1 MHKIERLLQTLAP
14 KGVEF
19 RKLGDMTISFT
30 KQTGFDYSA
39 FIKPTLIKEYLP
51 NYIPFIQNKDFL
63 GHYINY
69 KTDYFIPNEIAIR
82 FPQILL
88 NEKCLLISI
97 SGSIGKVAVFNH
109 SQDAFIGGAIAV
121 LKFKEKKSLDFV
133 MHFLMSASGQKL
145 LLNGVKSG
153 SHKNLTIADL
163 KKITIP
169 IPPLEIQQEIVK
181 ILDAFT
187 ELNTELN
194 TELKARKKQ
203 YEYYQN
209 MLLDFKDIHLNHKD
223 AKMSAKTYPKRLKSL
238 LQTLAP
244 KGVEFRKLGDIG
256 EYIRGVTYKKNQ
268 EINNLECGIKVLR
281 ANNITLSNH
290 LNFEDIKVIN
300 KNVKIRKEQYL
311 KKNDILICAGSG
323 SSEHIGKVAFIN
335 TDFDYVFGGFMGVIR
350 IREVNS
356 RFVYHIFT
364 SNIFKQYLEKSLNTT
379 TINNLNANI
388 LQNFLIPIPPLEI
401 QQEIVKILD
410 QFSILTTDL
419 LAGIPAEIKARKKQ
433 YEYYREKLLTFKP
446 LTPHKEVKKC

>member
-1 MHKIERLLQTLAP
+1 MLLDFTGINSNHQDAKEKLPQKTYPKRLKTLLQTLAP

-19 RKLGDMTISFT
+19 RKLGDMTTSFT

-69 KTDYFIPNEIAIR
+69 KTDYFIPNEIASR

-163 KKITIP
+163 
-169 IPPLEIQQEIVK
+169 
-181 ILDAFT
+181 
-187 ELNTELN
+187 
-194 TELKARKKQ
+194 R
-203 YEYYQN
+203 
-209 MLLDFKDIHLNHKD
+209 
-223 AKMSAKTYPKRLKSL
+223 
-238 LQTLAP
+238 
-244 KGVEFRKLGDIG
+244 
-256 EYIRGVTYKKNQ
+256 
-268 EINNLECGIKVLR
+268 NL
-281 ANNITLSNH
+281 T
-290 LNFEDIKVIN
+290 
-300 KNVKIRKEQYL
+300 
-311 KKNDILICAGSG
+311 
-323 SSEHIGKVAFIN
+323 
-335 TDFDYVFGGFMGVIR
+335 
-350 IREVNS
+350 
-356 RFVYHIFT
+356 
-364 SNIFKQYLEKSLNTT
+364 
-379 TINNLNANI
+379 
-388 LQNFLIPIPPLEI
+388 IPIPPLEI

-419 LAGIPAEIKARKKQ
+419 LAGIPAEIEARKKQ
-433 YEYYREKLLTFKP
+433 YEYYREKLLAFKP

>member
-19 RKLGDMTISFT
+19 RKLGEVINILKGKQLNKELLLDYGEYPVMNGGIHASGYWNEYNIDYPKIIISQGGASAGYVNYMTSKFWAGAHCYAIELNSE
-30 KQTGFDYSA
+30 K
-39 FIKPTLIKEYLP
+39 L
-51 NYIPFIQNKDFL
+51 
-63 GHYINY
+63 NY
-69 KTDYFIPNEIAIR
+69 KFLYYFLKNSQIILMKSQFGAGIPA
-82 FPQILL
+82 L
-88 NEKCLLISI
+88 NK
-97 SGSIGKVAVFNH
+97 
-109 SQDAFIGGAIAV
+109 
-121 LKFKEKKSLDFV
+121 
-133 MHFLMSASGQKL
+133 
-145 LLNGVKSG
+145 
-153 SHKNLTIADL
+153 ADIETL
-163 KKITIP
+163 TIP

-203 YEYYQN
+203 YQYYQN
-209 MLLDFKDIHLNHKD
+209 MLLDFNDINSNHQD
-223 AKMSAKTYPKRLKSL
+223 AKERLAQKTYPKRLKSL

-290 LNFEDIKVIN
+290 LIFEDIKVIN

-323 SSEHIGKVAFIN
+323 SSEHIGKVTFIN
-335 TDFDYVFGGFMGVIR
+335 TDLDYVFGGFMGVIR

-419 LAGIPAEIKARKKQ
+419 QAGIPAEIEARKKQ
-433 YEYYREKLLTFKP
+433 YEYYREKLLAFKP
-446 LTPHKEVKKC
+446 LTPHKEVKK